1 MSVGEF
7 WIYSA
12 FVMYLAVFGRALYL
26 NLNFNTVLVGF
37 IYLAPL
43 VPLGL
48 TPENE
53 VRFLMVSFQNFIFGT
68 IELAIFVL
76 TVKPGDATFK
86 KDHVGQLFGHTLPI
100 AAALIGLSFFARSNL
115 APVTPLQLGLV
126 AVVFTVGSVLR
137 VVAIYQIGRLGF
149 KFDIVFREN
158 QKVKSD
164 QFYRW
169 VRHPSY
175 GAMMLVILAYALT
188 AQDIWAAGLG
198 LFSAWFGFQFRIH
211 YEEKALLEHFGEE
224 YARYRQRTGMWL
236 PRLNVLFGKFRKFG
250 K

>member
-1 MSVGEF
+1 MSIGEI

-12 FVMYLAVFGRALYL
+12 FATYLAVFSGALYL
-26 NLNFNTVLVGF
+26 NLNFNTVLVGL

-43 VPLGL
+43 VPLGV

-53 VRFLMVSFQNFIFGT
+53 VRFLMISCQNCVFGI

-86 KDHVGQLFGHTLPI
+86 RDHVGQLFGHTLPI
-100 AAALIGLSFFARSNL
+100 AVALIGLSFFARSNL
-115 APVTPLQLGLV
+115 DSVTALNLWLV
-126 AVVFTVGSVLR
+126 AAVFTVGAVLR

-158 QKVKSD
+158 QTVKID

-188 AQDIWAAGLG
+188 AHDILAGTLG
-198 LFSAWFGFQFRIH
+198 LFSAWFGFQFRIY

-236 PRLNVLFGKFRKFG
+236 PRLSSLFGKFG
-250 K
+250 E